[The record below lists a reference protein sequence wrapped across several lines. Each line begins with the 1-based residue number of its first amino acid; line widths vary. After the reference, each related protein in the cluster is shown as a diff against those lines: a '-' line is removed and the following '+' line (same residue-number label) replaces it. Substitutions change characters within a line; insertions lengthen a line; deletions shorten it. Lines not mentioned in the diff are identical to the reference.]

1 MTASGL
7 AGTLATLA
15 SKAASAVVARA
26 RAASPGLNAALLRR
40 LSSAPGEPESFL
52 ADPVFEFA
60 KAWEPAGKTFGE
72 LSGGLLHRDLVAAL
86 DGAEKERLAR
96 HQRPFSHQIEAWRAG
111 AEGKSFIVTSG
122 TGSGKTE
129 CFLIPIMNDLLRE
142 PTAGPLVGVRAI
154 IIYPLNALIES
165 QRERL
170 AAWTAPLK
178 DRLRFALYNSL
189 TPETP
194 RRVDKSRLAPAEIG
208 DRQTLRSTPP
218 SILVTNVTMLEYLLL
233 RSRDKTLLDASRGCL
248 RWIVLDEAHTYIGAQ
263 AAEMS
268 LLLRRV
274 RSAFGVEPNET
285 RLIATSATISEGDG
299 TRDKL
304 ARFVA
309 DLAGVDVTRVSVIQG
324 RDSTPILP
332 PAGRDEPLDTA
343 QLASVDPAGRWRK
356 LAPHPR
362 VQALQGQ
369 MRQGGVTARRAS
381 DLLLGRV
388 DADALGT
395 TQNLLDWAAEA
406 RESEGSKPLLP
417 WRVHIFHRPLSGLWA
432 CVDPACPERD
442 PELKGEAAAW
452 PFGAIHLV
460 QQPACACGAPIHAVR
475 ICDNC
480 GTPHLAAAM
489 THGALPVLNQLGAE
503 DGDDFAV
510 DAEPVNDPEG
520 DRQETDEP
528 SVRTRVVVSARRG
541 DRHDRHLRFDDG
553 ALFDNA
559 PPDGARSLPIAVFER
574 EEARLCCPDA
584 EVARL
589 AEVRFGPAF
598 LMGYGLPHLVER
610 LAEPAEKGGLP
621 CGGRRAL
628 TFSDSRQGAARLA
641 AKLQQEAE
649 RSLTR
654 AFLYHSVQQDLGLD
668 GERRKQIEKQLAVFR
683 QNPDLFGES
692 IADAER
698 LLAGE
703 AKPVPWDA
711 LVSRFA
717 DHAELRGFAGD
728 AWRNR
733 YRGYQMAEE
742 PRLLASMFLMRELGR
757 RPKVQNNAETLGL
770 VRLAFPDLEEAARL
784 RGPPAQLKA
793 KGVDVEG
800 WVGIVLAAI
809 DSVFRDNLAID
820 VSPDWM
826 VYLVS
831 PRSAG
836 LRAICRSDLKEA
848 DRPERARP
856 WPTPRPKSGRPHRLV
871 RLVFELLGASPDNPI
886 ACDEGREILDSIW
899 ALVSTKAARDV
910 GGGAYRLDFAKAAA
924 QRIEQGWLCPV
935 TRRIFGF
942 SPAGR
947 SPYDPAQRL
956 SSIVLPRLPTAN
968 PGGLDPQARRQIAI
982 WVEFER

>member
-1 MTASGL
+1 
-7 AGTLATLA
+7 
-15 SKAASAVVARA
+15 
-26 RAASPGLNAALLRR
+26 
-40 LSSAPGEPESFL
+40 
-52 ADPVFEFA
+52 
-60 KAWEPAGKTFGE
+60 
-72 LSGGLLHRDLVAAL
+72 
-86 DGAEKERLAR
+86 
-96 HQRPFSHQIEAWRAG
+96 
-111 AEGKSFIVTSG
+111 
-122 TGSGKTE
+122 
-129 CFLIPIMNDLLRE
+129 
-142 PTAGPLVGVRAI
+142 
-154 IIYPLNALIES
+154 
-165 QRERL
+165 
-170 AAWTAPLK
+170 
-178 DRLRFALYNSL
+178 
-189 TPETP
+189 
-194 RRVDKSRLAPAEIG
+194 
-208 DRQTLRSTPP
+208 
-218 SILVTNVTMLEYLLL
+218 
-233 RSRDKTLLDASRGCL
+233 
-248 RWIVLDEAHTYIGAQ
+248 
-263 AAEMS
+263 
-268 LLLRRV
+268 
-274 RSAFGVEPNET
+274 
-285 RLIATSATISEGDG
+285 
-299 TRDKL
+299 
-304 ARFVA
+304 
-309 DLAGVDVTRVSVIQG
+309 
-324 RDSTPILP
+324 
-332 PAGRDEPLDTA
+332 
-343 QLASVDPAGRWRK
+343 
-356 LAPHPR
+356 
-362 VQALQGQ
+362 
-369 MRQGGVTARRAS
+369 
-381 DLLLGRV
+381 
-388 DADALGT
+388 
-395 TQNLLDWAAEA
+395 
-406 RESEGSKPLLP
+406 
-417 WRVHIFHRPLSGLWA
+417 
-432 CVDPACPERD
+432 
-442 PELKGEAAAW
+442 
-452 PFGAIHLV
+452 
-460 QQPACACGAPIHAVR
+460 
-475 ICDNC
+475 
-480 GTPHLAAAM
+480 M

-654 AFLYHSVQQDLGLD
+654 AFLYHSVQQDSGLD

-982 WVEFER
+982 WVESSDDIASLRRAGQWTNIHDRAATFAPFIRAQEHSAQIERPALAIYEEEFREGRINLLNCSTTMEMGVDIPNVRLVVNANVPPSVSNYRQRVGRAGRRGEPWAFAVTYCRDLPLDRAVFDNPNRLLGADIPAPAVRLDSPAVIERHVRAFLLGRFLRGREFDIRETVGAFLGASEDPKQPDLADSPGSTFVQALNGEWGKTGAIADELAH